1 MRRLYHNILSP
12 VCRKVRIALMEKGI
26 SCELIS
32 EDFVCVR
39 ADFLKMNPAGEVP
52 VFIDANGTVVPDH
65 SVICEFLE
73 ETYPSPSLLPKE
85 PLARI
90 EARRLTRFFD
100 EKFSRE
106 VSVPLL
112 MEKVVKSLKLGGTP
126 NSNVIRKSKALL
138 REHLKYIEWL
148 AVRRNWL
155 AGEDFSYAD
164 IAAAAHLSVIDY
176 LGDIDWDKFADAK
189 DWYSRIKSRPS
200 FRGILRD
207 RQTGFVP
214 PSYYSELD
222 F

>member
-1 MRRLYHNILSP
+1 MRRLYHHILSP
-12 VCRKVRIALMEKGI
+12 VCRKVRIALAEKGLH
-26 SCELIS
+26 CELVS
-32 EDFVCVR
+32 EDFVPAR
-39 ADFLKMNPAGEVP
+39 AEFLKMNPAGEVP
-52 VFIDANGTVVPDH
+52 VFIDVNGTVVPDH

-73 ETYPSPSLLPKE
+73 EAYPTPSLLPKE

-112 MEKVVKSLKLGGTP
+112 REKVIKSLKIGGTP
-126 NSNVIRKSKALL
+126 NSNIIRQSKGFL
-138 REHLKYIEWL
+138 RQHLKYIEWL
-148 AVRRNWL
+148 VLRRNWL
-155 AGEDFSYAD
+155 AGADFSYAD
-164 IAAAAHLSVIDY
+164 IAAAAHISVVDY

-189 DWYSRIKSRPS
+189 DWYSRIKSRQS
-200 FRGILRD
+200 FRGILKD
-207 RQTGFVP
+207 RQSGFVP